1 LLKKVLIIG
10 GGFVGLNAAKSVGNI
25 KGVDVTL
32 IDRNNYH
39 LFQPLLF
46 QVVNKTGDFMKKNNF
61 MRQIKPLLIIPFCL
75 ILAACTTV
83 PITGRQ
89 QLNLISDSSMLS
101 MSFQEYD
108 KFLQEHKLSND
119 PEKVA
124 MVKRVG
130 VRVQRAVELY
140 FRQNNMQNELSNYS
154 WEFNL
159 VDSKEINAWCMPGGK
174 VVVYTGILPLTQDD
188 AGLAVVIGHEVAH
201 AVAKHGNERM
211 SQGLLAQMGGMALSE
226 ALQTQPAATQQL
238 WMATYGL
245 GAQYGVMMPYGR
257 LQENE
262 ADHLGLIFM
271 AMAGFDPHAAI
282 PFWQRMSAKKE
293 GGAPPEFLSTH
304 PSDQNRINNIQSLIP
319 EAMKYYKK
327 Q

>member
-1 LLKKVLIIG
+1 LLKKILIIG
-10 GGFVGLNAAKSVGNI
+10 ARAGGRRNQFGWLAI
-25 KGVDVTL
+25 KNGASME
-32 IDRNNYH
+32 RNNKMRRRIIYN
-39 LFQPLLF
+39 FILL
-46 QVVNKTGDFMKKNNF
+46 
-61 MRQIKPLLIIPFCL
+61 CL
-75 ILAACTTV
+75 MVSACSTV

-89 QLNLISDSSMLS
+89 QLNLISDSTMLS

-108 KFLQEHKLSND
+108 KFLKEHKLSAD
-119 PEKVA
+119 QEKTQ
-124 MVKRVG
+124 MVRGVG
-130 VRVQRAVELY
+130 VRIQRAVELY
-140 FRQNNMQNELSNYS
+140 FRQNNIQNDLSSYA

-174 VVVYTGILPLTQDD
+174 VVVYTGILPLTQDP

-226 ALQTQPAATQQL
+226 ALKTQPGATQQL

-245 GAQYGVMMPYGR
+245 GAQYGVLMPYGR

-271 AMAGFDPHAAI
+271 AMAGYDPHAAVG
-282 PFWQRMSAKKE
+282 FWQRMSAKKG

-304 PSDQNRINNIQSLIP
+304 PSDQKRINNINSLIP
-319 EAMKYYKK
+319 DAMRYYKP
-327 Q
+327 QH

>member
-1 LLKKVLIIG
+1 MG
-10 GGFVGLNAAKSVGNI
+10 
-25 KGVDVTL
+25 
-32 IDRNNYH
+32 
-39 LFQPLLF
+39 
-46 QVVNKTGDFMKKNNF
+46 KNNL
-61 MRQIKPLLIIPFCL
+61 MHQIKRWFIILFWL

-101 MSFQEYD
+101 MSLQEYG
-108 KFLQEHKLSND
+108 KFLHEHKLSND
-119 PEKVA
+119 QEKVD
-124 MVKRVG
+124 MVRRTG
-130 VRVQRAVELY
+130 VRIQRAVQQY
-140 FRQNNMQNELSNYS
+140 FVQNNMGQELADYS

-159 VDSKEINAWCMPGGK
+159 VESKDINAWCMPGGK

-201 AVAKHGNERM
+201 AVAKHGSERM

-226 ALQTQPAATQQL
+226 ALKTEPAATQQL

-282 PFWQRMSAKKE
+282 PFWQRMSIKKE

-304 PSDQNRINNIQSLIP
+304 PSDQKRINNIQSLIP